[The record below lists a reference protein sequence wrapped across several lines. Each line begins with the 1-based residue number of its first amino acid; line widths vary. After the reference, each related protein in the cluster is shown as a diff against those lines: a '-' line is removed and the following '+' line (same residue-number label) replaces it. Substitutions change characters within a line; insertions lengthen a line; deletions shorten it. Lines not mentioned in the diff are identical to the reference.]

1 MKDYIKFFEEFL
13 KKEIDYD
20 NPKNLYEPVKYLLD
34 SGGKRLRPLITLFVS
49 DLFTGNITNALS
61 ASAALEI
68 FHNFTLA
75 HDDIMDNSIM
85 RRGKKTI
92 NSKWDNNTGILSGD
106 VMLIISYEILNKYDE
121 SKYILLSKQLTQTSR
136 LVCEGQQNDMDFS
149 LKKDVLEADYFEMI
163 ENKTAVLIGCSFMF
177 GGIVSDLNTKNVN
190 VLYEVGKNLGI
201 AFQLEDDL
209 LDCFGDEA
217 KFGKKIG
224 GDILEKKKTLLYIYT
239 QANLDNN
246 KRVEFE
252 NIFFSDHSKESI
264 KIDTIK
270 SFYETSGAVEYLKN
284 KVQEYSEH
292 AKKLVNQMQI
302 DATSPNELPDIDSY
316 TALMNAYI
324 EEQQSLISIIES
336 EVNEIKSDVNATMP
350 NIQCSKSNEE
360 GTVTITCLAEKV
372 HDLLIQMEDYSG
384 VSDHYS
390 SMKLSGLGS
399 VPI

>member
-1 MKDYIKFFEEFL
+1 MTDYIKIFENFL

-61 ASAALEI
+61 ASATLEI

-106 VMLIISYEILNKYDE
+106 VMLIISYEILNKYDD
-121 SKYILLSKQLTQTSR
+121 SKYILLCKQLTQTSR

-177 GGIVSDLNTKNVN
+177 GAIVSDLNSKEINI
-190 VLYEVGKNLGI
+190 LYEVGKNLGI

-209 LDCFGDEA
+209 LDCFGDEN

-224 GDILEKKKTLLYIYT
+224 GDILEKKKTLLYVYT
-239 QANLDNN
+239 QSKLDND

-252 NIFFSDHSKESI
+252 NIFFSDDKRS
-264 KIDTIK
+264 
-270 SFYETSGAVEYLKN
+270 
-284 KVQEYSEH
+284 Q
-292 AKKLVNQMQI
+292 
-302 DATSPNELPDIDSY
+302 
-316 TALMNAYI
+316 
-324 EEQQSLISIIES
+324 
-336 EVNEIKSDVNATMP
+336 
-350 NIQCSKSNEE
+350 
-360 GTVTITCLAEKV
+360 
-372 HDLLIQMEDYSG
+372 
-384 VSDHYS
+384 
-390 SMKLSGLGS
+390 
-399 VPI
+399 